1 MFPSAR
7 LHISARQNFLYNTK
21 NLLKPLKCTDQVGA
35 VNLCHCRSTAGINC
49 SRFASKRPFK
59 TNMNIVIIIVII
71 INAINAI
78 IQDQPSRKCKI
89 ASTSSSIS
97 QQKKISLDGREN
109 IEWMLPQAKY
119 CKLLPKH
126 LFLFFEISFVFLFL
140 SINWLVLVNIL
151 NMADKDISAL
161 QRDQIVKRIFERSS
175 LINIWSSQKQTLLH
189 KLSNISRSGERD
201 SNLCVADFN

>member
-7 LHISARQNFLYNTK
+7 LQNFLYNTQ

-59 TNMNIVIIIVII
+59 TNMNIVSIIVII

-140 SINWLVLVNIL
+140 SINWLVLVNIF
-151 NMADKDISAL
+151 NMAAKDIAAL

-175 LINIWSSQKQTLLH
+175 SINIWSSQKQTLLH
-189 KLSNISRSGERD
+189 KLSNSSRSGERD